1 MKQSNLANLVD
12 DAFYH
17 GDAQASNY
25 RWKAERCTFTGQY
38 MAVIVTHHSTPMFK
52 VWFSNGS
59 TFTRPIRA
67 THVEAMDRGY
77 GSMSDRCGVRR
88 ITEGAGVGIGYK
100 ELYEK

>member
-17 GDAQASNY
+17 GDAQASGY
-25 RWKAERCTFTGQY
+25 RWTAKRHP
-38 MAVIVTHHSTPMFK
+38 MSVIITHHSTPMFK
-52 VWFSNGS
+52 VWFSNVGGINAHS
-59 TFTRPIRA
+59 
-67 THVEAMDRGY
+67 VEAIDRGY

-100 ELYEK
+100 ELYDEE

>member
-17 GDAQASNY
+17 GDAQASGY
-25 RWKAERCTFTGQY
+25 RWR
-38 MAVIVTHHSTPMFK
+38 AVKNYPFMSVTITHHSTPMFK
-52 VWFSNGS
+52 VWFTNAGHVHAKS
-59 TFTRPIRA
+59 
-67 THVEAMDRGY
+67 VEAIDRGH

-100 ELYEK
+100 ELYEE